1 MEENMLYLTGLCPYC
16 SAALDYR
23 EDARAVKCHAC
34 GATLP
39 TSRLELYKNTS
50 DSGENTQERQIA
62 EGVLSAEA
70 ALAYVSNFLEEYDW
84 ACFAESAKLT
94 IPLLDA
100 ISENCKLKFSTDPVT
115 YILDFRR
122 IAVPVL
128 KKIECLDLIEVEMI
142 DNYRSDDISD
152 LYEYFDTY
160 SAITHAV
167 VDSRDAFYK
176 ELTNDIKLASK
187 FGADRM
193 IINELERSLDVFD
206 EKVRAIKAISEL
218 DEIEMYRQAKLAKDA
233 KLVEK
238 LRESGLD
245 AEKTYEKAL
254 QLLDDG
260 NVDSALHLLH
270 AIAGY
275 KDTQDIVKS
284 HSRTYSF
291 NNEFVEMAGRR
302 YILERRESFEFDLKK
317 PTEYTPNVLFS
328 LYEIVG
334 GVPSSVPSITQIS
347 KLIGCHGSRIFYI
360 RNDETICCFETNSEL
375 LYANVRELD
384 NASMRGDYVY
394 GDERPIRFS
403 TDRSKFYVLKKLRDE
418 VKRGCFGR
426 KKKVKSV
433 GFTRQ
438 NNYAVVLVD
447 MDTVMARTVLPS
459 IVDVMYY
466 FDDKIFYT
474 TISAETGAQSFRIC
488 NILDGS
494 NDAILDMECV
504 IHNVVGGKVIY
515 SLWAPSCYNMDL
527 YSIDIETKEKT
538 LIDTNIQDYRETHL
552 DRIFYTVGSEDYNR
566 LYSANLDGTD
576 KQEIMENAGRIL
588 SIRSG
593 WIYYVSGEGRNACL
607 MKVSADGEKH
617 TLIASRFDRLV
628 KRDDGCIYYVTTND
642 ELHVVRT
649 DGRGDRL
656 IMDSVAKARIII
668 DDAGVYCLRSE
679 YVGEID
685 GDEDGMA
692 YSLYFTDL
700 RGRNLKKIA
709 FGVVSI
715 SEYNEGT
722 IYFCKKRTVQYTV
735 STPVGKEGYDVSVIT
750 RDVKTYCS
758 LEKASGKIETILTLG
773 VPTASSITV
782 KAGCFRKKVRNA
794 LISEMPR
801 EIASVIHK
809 GAKRSGDVLNEEIE
823 DARLEREAIAKRKQD
838 KKDEKREIKDA
849 KRDAKRSHAEK
860 MRAEAIEQAK
870 RNAGQ

>member
-39 TSRLELYKNTS
+39 TAKLELYKSSTDAAES
-50 DSGENTQERQIA
+50 TQERQIA
-62 EGVLSAEA
+62 DGVLSAEA
-70 ALAYVSNFLEEYDW
+70 ALAYVSNYLEDYDW
-84 ACFAESAKLT
+84 ACFAESARLT

-100 ISENCKLKFSTDPVT
+100 ISESCKLKFSTDPIT

-128 KKIECLDLIEVEMI
+128 KKIECLDLIEVEI
-142 DNYRSDDISD
+142 INNYKSDDISD

-160 SAITHAV
+160 SAITHAI
-167 VDSRDAFYK
+167 VDMRDSLYK
-176 ELTNDIKLASK
+176 DLTADIRLASK
-187 FGADRM
+187 FGADKM

-206 EKVRAIKAISEL
+206 GKVRAITAVNDL
-218 DEIEMYRQAKLAKDA
+218 NEIEMYRQAKLAKDA
-233 KLVEK
+233 KLVET

-245 AEKTYEKAL
+245 AEKTYAKAL
-254 QLLDDG
+254 ELLEDG

-270 AIAGY
+270 AVAGY
-275 KDTQDIVKS
+275 KDTCDIIKR

-291 NNEFVEMAGRR
+291 NNEFIEMAGRR
-302 YILERRESFEFDLKK
+302 YILERRETFEFNVKK
-317 PTEYTPNVLFS
+317 PTEYTPSVLFS

-334 GVPSSVPSITQIS
+334 GVPSTVPSITQIS
-347 KLIGCHGSRIFYI
+347 KLIGCHGTRIFYI

-384 NASMRGDYVY
+384 SAVMRGDYVY
-394 GDERPIRFS
+394 GDERPVKFS
-403 TDRSKFYVLKKLRDE
+403 TDRSKFFILKKLRDE

-474 TISAETGAQSFRIC
+474 TVSADTGAQSFRLC
-488 NILDGS
+488 NIVDGT

-504 IHNVVGGKVIY
+504 IHSVVGGKVIY

-527 YSIDIETKEKT
+527 YSIDLETKEKA
-538 LIDTNIQDYRETHL
+538 LIDTNVHSYRETHL
-552 DRIFYTVGSEDYNR
+552 DKVFYTVGSDDYNR
-566 LYSANLDGTD
+566 LYSANFDGSD

-607 MKVSADGEKH
+607 MKVSADGTKH

-628 KRDDGCIYYVTTND
+628 KRDDGYIYYVTTND

-656 IMDSVAKARIII
+656 IMDSVARARIII

-700 RGRNLKKIA
+700 CGKNLKKLA

-715 SEYNEGT
+715 SEYDDKT
-722 IYFCKKRTVQYTV
+722 IYFCKKRTAQYTV
-735 STPVGKEGYDVSVIT
+735 STPVGKDGYDVNVIT
-750 RDVKTYCS
+750 RDVKTYCA
-758 LEKASGKIETILTLG
+758 LEKATAKVEVILTLG
-773 VPTASSITV
+773 VPTANSVTV
-782 KAGCFRKKVRNA
+782 KSGCFKKKVRNPI
-794 LISEMPR
+794 ISEMQR
-801 EIASVIHK
+801 EVASLIHK
-809 GAKRSGDVLNEEIE
+809 DAKRSGAVLDEERE
-823 DARLEREAIAKRKQD
+823 DARLEREAVVQRKQD
-838 KKDEKREIKDA
+838 KKNEKRELKEA
-849 KRDAKRSHAEK
+849 KKNYKHSHSDR
-860 MRAEAIEQAK
+860 MRAEAIEKAK
-870 RNAGQ
+870 RNSEK